1 MKRRIPWTWLC
12 FLAILFLVSCQTKGG
27 QGEEEARE
35 ISPELTYTHSM
46 DLAYAKQFSV
56 DYYEGGYA
64 LLTIEEDEERF
75 LIIPEGAS
83 VPGGLKPDIVPLR
96 QPVENIYLVASAA
109 MDMFVATDSLD
120 SIRFSGTKPDGWY
133 IEEAR
138 RAMEEGEILY
148 AGNYS
153 APDYERILA
162 EHCGLAVENTMIYHT
177 PEVKEQL
184 ERFEIP
190 VLVDHSS
197 YEEEPLG
204 RTEWVKCY
212 GLLTGNE
219 EKAMEAF
226 RVQEEAFKTVEAAGA
241 KSGKSVAFFYVTGG
255 GAVNVRKSSDYLAK
269 MIRLAGGTYLAPG
282 GSKTESG
289 GSSVT
294 VQMEEFYQ
302 TAREADYLIYNSAVD
317 GELASLEDLLEKN
330 RLLGNFRAVR
340 EGNVYCTTKNLYQSS
355 MELGV
360 IISDLHK
367 ILTQKGEGL
376 VYFYPLT

>member
-1 MKRRIPWTWLC
+1 MRRKIAWPGLC
-12 FLAILFLVSCQTKGG
+12 FLAILFLVSCQAKGR
-27 QGEEEARE
+27 QGKEEARK

-64 LLTIEEDEERF
+64 LLTIEEDEDRF
-75 LIIPEGAS
+75 LIIPEGAP
-83 VPGGLKPDIVPLR
+83 VPGGLKPDIVSLR
-96 QPVENIYLVASAA
+96 QPVENIYLVASAV
-109 MDMFVATDSLD
+109 MDMFVAMDSLA

-138 RAMEEGEILY
+138 RAMDEGEILY

-162 EHCGLAVENTMIYHT
+162 EHCGLAVENTMIYHS

-226 RVQEEAFKTVEAAGA
+226 RVQEEAFQTVEATGT

-255 GAVNVRKSSDYLAK
+255 GAVNVRKPSDYLAK

-282 GSKTESG
+282 GSGKESG
-289 GSSVT
+289 GSSMT

-302 TAREADYLIYNSAVD
+302 TAKEADYLIYNSAVD
-317 GELASLEDLLEKN
+317 SELGSLEELLEKN
-330 RLLGNFRAVR
+330 RLLGNFRAVQ
-340 EGNVYCTTKNLYQSS
+340 EGNVYCTAKNLYQSS

-367 ILTQKGEGL
+367 ILTQKGEEL